1 MDFSKEALIY
11 NPIKPAQ
18 TPYRVNLH
26 RLEVLDFRLEH
37 RRELILDAGWVA
49 FSGPN
54 GCGKTNLLDAIH
66 YLCLGRSYFTRQD
79 GQLVRIGQRGFR
91 IEGHF
96 KAGYPLGQTCNL
108 ADHSRESAKVTVVFK
123 PGTPKE
129 LTLDDVPYKRISEHL
144 GKFPA
149 VMVTPGDLLLID
161 GGSTDRRKWLD
172 MMLAQVYPDYVSK
185 LLRRDHFLGQR
196 NALLKAAGPCG
207 QPDSEL
213 ISLYDEELTLCHE
226 AIHLIRL
233 QWQADFGSLVETFYA
248 EMAGL
253 AEPVQIRYLSDWE
266 VHRYS
271 RRRPNLNK
279 EIEAGL
285 TLWGT
290 QRDDVEFLL
299 EGQSVKRYA
308 SQGQRKSLVLALK
321 LAQCRYFVQSGKGFV
336 FLLVDDVFE
345 KLDQSRLRGL
355 ATAMQAL
362 TGEGVRVFLTDT
374 DADRIQVLMQTC
386 NQFCQISR
394 LP

>member
-1 MDFSKEALIY
+1 
-11 NPIKPAQ
+11 
-18 TPYRVNLH
+18 
-26 RLEVLDFRLEH
+26 
-37 RRELILDAGWVA
+37 
-49 FSGPN
+49 
-54 GCGKTNLLDAIH
+54 
-66 YLCLGRSYFTRQD
+66 
-79 GQLVRIGQRGFR
+79 
-91 IEGHF
+91 
-96 KAGYPLGQTCNL
+96 
-108 ADHSRESAKVTVVFK
+108 
-123 PGTPKE
+123 
-129 LTLDDVPYKRISEHL
+129 
-144 GKFPA
+144 
-149 VMVTPGDLLLID
+149 MVTPGDLMLID